1 MKTRCGYVAVI
12 GKPNAGKSAF
22 LNKIIGQNLAL
33 VSHKANATR
42 KKMNF
47 ILPYKDKEASSQI
60 IFVDTP
66 GLHHKEKLLN
76 QFMLKEALKAHQ
88 DSDLILFFT
97 TPKEGLDSYKEFLDL
112 SCGGIERFEN
122 FTLTPKPHII
132 LLNKI
137 DLISQDDL
145 LKLLAKFQKYQDKF
159 LAIIPFSVKK
169 EQGID
174 TLLKVI
180 HQALP
185 EGAHLYDEDDLTTSS
200 LREIYAELIRESIF
214 ENLSDEIPYESDVH
228 IEKVIEGRDLIK
240 IFAKIYV
247 QKTSQKAMVI
257 GKQATT
263 IKRIGKMAR
272 EKIQALGD
280 EKIYLE
286 LNVFVQKWTKDKD
299 ILKKFGYDFDL

>member
-47 ILPYKDKEASSQI
+47 ILPYEDQEASSQI

-76 QFMLKEALKAHQ
+76 QFMLKEALRAHQ

-97 TPKEGLDSYKEFLDL
+97 TPKDGLDSYEEFLDL
-112 SCGGIERFEN
+112 SSKRFEG
-122 FTLTPKPHII
+122 FDEELKPKPHII

-137 DLISQDDL
+137 DLISQEEL
-145 LKLLAKFQKYQDKF
+145 LKLLAKFQKYQDRF

-169 EQGID
+169 EQGIHS
-174 TLLKVI
+174 LLKVI

-185 EGAHLYDEDDLTTSS
+185 EGPHLYDGDDLTTSS
-200 LREIYAELIRESIF
+200 LREIYAELIRESVF
-214 ENLSDEIPYESDVH
+214 ENLSDEIPYESDVR
-228 IEKVIEGRDLIK
+228 IEKVLEGRDLIK

-247 QKTSQKAMVI
+247 QKASQKAMMI

-263 IKRIGKMAR
+263 IKRISKMAR

-286 LNVFVQKWTKDKD
+286 LNVFVEKWSKDKD